1 MTDNKKSVSK
11 LKNLISIENNFQK
24 NNSKIVSMGV
34 HIKAT
39 RKTRNKTFHEKT
51 FPEKN
56 VPKIVSMVVHRRDII
71 R

>member
-1 MTDNKKSVSK
+1 
-11 LKNLISIENNFQK
+11 
-24 NNSKIVSMGV
+24 MGV

-51 FPEKN
+51 FPEKI

>member
-1 MTDNKKSVSK
+1 
-11 LKNLISIENNFQK
+11 
-24 NNSKIVSMGV
+24 MGV
-34 HIKAT
+34 HIKAN

-51 FPEKN
+51 SPEKI